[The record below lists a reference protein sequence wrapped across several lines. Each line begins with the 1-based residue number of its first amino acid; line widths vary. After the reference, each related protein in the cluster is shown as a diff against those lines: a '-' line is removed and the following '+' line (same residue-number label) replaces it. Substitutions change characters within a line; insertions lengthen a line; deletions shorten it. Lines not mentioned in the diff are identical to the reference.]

1 MAKEYQCKVC
11 GKAFVKT
18 FSSTQKVCSPECAIK
33 LVREQSRKRQK
44 KAEKQEQIERKK
56 RLLDGER
63 ALAKSSSKRG
73 K

>member
-1 MAKEYQCKVC
+1 MQSLWQSVC
-11 GKAFVKT
+11 KT

-56 RLLDGER
+56 DY
-63 ALAKSSSKRG
+63 
-73 K
+73 

>member
-1 MAKEYQCKVC
+1 MAKEYKCKVC